1 MFLNSII
8 LIQKNH
14 VRLFVIHVDLIIGI
28 VVVDF
33 FFPSDE
39 TDQWQEKEARQG
51 QKAGD

>member
-14 VRLFVIHVDLIIGI
+14 VRLFVIIIGI
-28 VVVDF
+28 VAVVVDF

-39 TDQWQEKEARQG
+39 TDQWHEKEARQG